1 MEKRWR
7 DMDQN
12 KITGKESQEKRGG
25 LVQVCLG
32 EMSEIES
39 RKGKVRGRTTMFLGN
54 HSRANNLSVNQ
65 AYLYLAAWVN

>member
-1 MEKRWR
+1 
-7 DMDQN
+7 MDQN

-25 LVQVCLG
+25 LVQVCLGG

-65 AYLYLAAWVN
+65 AQLYHAAWVN